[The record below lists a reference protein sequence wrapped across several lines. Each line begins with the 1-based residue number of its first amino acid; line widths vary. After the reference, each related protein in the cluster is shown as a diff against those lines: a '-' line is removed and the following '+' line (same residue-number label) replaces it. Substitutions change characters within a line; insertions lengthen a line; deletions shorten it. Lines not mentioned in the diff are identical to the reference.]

1 MGVREWLTK
10 SMTWRQQELPS
21 DKVDLD
27 SKEKAKDRDLEAYC
41 SDEESNVFLRELQ
54 ELASQLSHDDSDE
67 LKSD

>member
-1 MGVREWLTK
+1 M
-10 SMTWRQQELPS
+10 PS
-21 DKVDLD
+21 DKIDLD